1 MSDIIQGL
9 WIGGKLSKMEQLSIK
24 SFLDN
29 GNIYHLYTYGDVEG
43 VPEGTIVKDGN
54 EILDKSEIFTYKNG
68 SYSAFSN
75 YFRFHMLNKVGGFWV
90 DTDFVCL
97 KKIDLSEQYVFVS
110 EPDPYYTKN
119 VNTSFLIKMPK
130 NSDASKSAIEIQKK
144 HKKQILEG
152 TLQWGSGP
160 MTINTIINEFNL
172 HKYVLKWNKTCSCNW
187 AHTISLLN
195 PNYIRSIRLRK
206 HILLDINKIPE
217 KMIGIHLWNEVWRKK
232 GFKKDNTYSNNSL
245 YEQLK
250 SKHNIN

>member
-1 MSDIIQGL
+1 MLQ
-9 WIGGKLSKMEQLSIK
+9 KVQQK
-24 SFLDN
+24 
-29 GNIYHLYTYGDVEG
+29 
-43 VPEGTIVKDGN
+43 
-54 EILDKSEIFTYKNG
+54 YK
-68 SYSAFSN
+68 
-75 YFRFHMLNKVGGFWV
+75 
-90 DTDFVCL
+90 
-97 KKIDLSEQYVFVS
+97 
-110 EPDPYYTKN
+110 
-119 VNTSFLIKMPK
+119 
-130 NSDASKSAIEIQKK
+130 KK